1 MVITDLKYAT
11 DQIILSKKIKE
22 ALDFLHNTDL
32 QELPIGRTEI
42 DGDTIFALVQSYES
56 RMEHDEPKFE
66 LHRKYVDVQY
76 LISGA
81 EIMAWALHHPFTET
95 VPYNQETDVVLGTI
109 PASEWSPVLFPA
121 GRVIVFYPTDAHA
134 SGLAVDQPEEVK
146 KVIIKVALGS

>member
-32 QELPIGRTEI
+32 QELPVGRTDI
-42 DGDTIFALVQSYES
+42 DGDNIFALMQSYQS

-81 EIMAWALHHPFTET
+81 EIMGWALHNLFTET

-109 PASEWSPVLFPA
+109 PAGEWSPVLFPA